1 MKFYEEHLGLPARDP
16 AGLKDWYVRTLDC
29 EIVFASG
36 ETPPA
41 FFLKLGGGLMIEI
54 YQGDRTLPET
64 GINSVSGWR
73 HLALRV
79 ESIEAARAELE
90 KRGVQFD
97 QPVKPAGGGGR
108 VLFFKD
114 AEGNLLHLVERPAG
128 SVFGVG
134 GS

>member
-1 MKFYEEHLGLPARDP
+1 MKFREEHVGLPARDVV
-16 AGLKDWYVRTLDC
+16 ALKDWYVRTLDC
-29 EIVFASG
+29 EIVHASG

-54 YQGDRTLPET
+54 YQGERPLAET
-64 GINSVSGWR
+64 GINSTAGWR
-73 HLALRV
+73 HVALRV
-79 ESIEAARAELE
+79 ESIEAARTELE

-128 SVFGVG
+128 SVFGDG
-134 GS
+134 KK